1 MKIAFT
7 TVFDPK
13 NVQNWS
19 GTPFY
24 MSNAFEQVADVEYI
38 SNLKNKTPLAYKFK
52 KSLKRIF
59 TGKRESLRFNFKVAE
74 NYSKQVAKRLAN
86 SDCDAIISPLINPI
100 THLDSPKPIVLWT
113 DALNASLLGFYPSSD
128 SITSRFIEDANDLT
142 LECIAR
148 SRLLIFSSDWA
159 AQSAIATFGINNNK
173 VKVVPFG
180 ANINESPQQ
189 DEITKNI
196 STKNRDTVKLLFL
209 GIDWY
214 RKGGDIVFAVAN
226 ELHARGQKV
235 ELNFVGCLPPNDV
248 DIPAYVKC
256 HGFVSKAQPEGY
268 KLLQTL
274 LRKSHFLFLPS
285 RAEAYGIAFCEAS
298 AYGLPSLTSFVGGI
312 PTVVKD
318 NINGMKFALDSPVA
332 NYCDYIINLMQNY
345 NEYEKLALSSFNEF
359 QTRLN
364 WNVNVLKVKKLLED
378 IL

>member
-7 TVFDPK
+7 TVFDSK
-13 NVQNWS
+13 DVQNWS

-128 SITSRFIEDANDLT
+128 SITSRFIEDANALT
-142 LECIAR
+142 RECIAR

-159 AQSAIATFGINNNK
+159 AQSAIATFGINNHK

-180 ANINESPQQ
+180 ANINESPHQ

-196 STKNRDTVKLLFL
+196 SKKNRDTVKLLFL

-226 ELHARGQKV
+226 ELHASGQKV
-235 ELNFVGCLPPNDV
+235 ELNFVGCLPPADV
-248 DIPAYVKC
+248 EIPEYIKC
-256 HGFVSKAQPEGY
+256 HGFISKAQPEGY

-274 LRKSHFLFLPS
+274 LRESHFLFLPS

-364 WNVNVLKVKKLLED
+364 WNVNVIKVKKLLED